1 MSGNRVD
8 YPAEPVLAALQALIE
23 ILQSPRCIIKYAS
36 QLGKLIFSLDG
47 NPMFEVSSR
56 QHLGTFDELF
66 KWPRDAARNDE
77 SQRSGNQ
84 QA

>member
-8 YPAEPVLAALQALIE
+8 NPAEPVLAALQALIE

-47 NPMFEVSSR
+47 NPMFELSSVPTSLNLR
-56 QHLGTFDELF
+56 LVV
-66 KWPRDAARNDE
+66 PVAA
-77 SQRSGNQ
+77 
-84 QA
+84 